1 MRSAWLTVFSIAA
14 FCALAVISF
23 TPSPACADSW
33 APPEE
38 WSELSACGDYR
49 FTATPAPHGSD
60 EPIDPDARFF
70 GVLERR
76 IGEDEWKVVWRRPLV
91 NDIAPIIAVVADSG
105 HVVTFDNW
113 YSTGHGENVVVAYDP
128 DGKIV
133 RSMELT
139 DLVPEIYKDTLSH
152 SVSSIIWR
160 QDQGIE
166 QGGQMAFVDIF
177 APGQGWTDKDAKP
190 LRFRISLADGVVFP
204 PPNEEWQAALAKARA
219 ITLER
224 VRDRLEYNRI
234 MRAPIA
240 APRDCDPARWDFYL
254 SEVLERREPEGS
266 EYSYVSEYVLLPD
279 AEKDARR
286 RFVNFKGRATDTRSS
301 NNQVAVASPCASEM
315 LERAARDIATRAADK
330 VQARPFAK
338 LTLYVAASRSE
349 FEYVEALL
357 APTGARLVWLDPDRA
372 VPQRADRMPDNDNE
386 VAELENFRDE
396 LAAQVKADRANG
408 L

>member
-1 MRSAWLTVFSIAA
+1 
-14 FCALAVISF
+14 
-23 TPSPACADSW
+23 
-33 APPEE
+33 
-38 WSELSACGDYR
+38 
-49 FTATPAPHGSD
+49 
-60 EPIDPDARFF
+60 
-70 GVLERR
+70 
-76 IGEDEWKVVWRRPLV
+76 
-91 NDIAPIIAVVADSG
+91 
-105 HVVTFDNW
+105 
-113 YSTGHGENVVVAYDP
+113 
-128 DGKIV
+128 
-133 RSMELT
+133 
-139 DLVPEIYKDTLSH
+139 
-152 SVSSIIWR
+152 
-160 QDQGIE
+160 
-166 QGGQMAFVDIF
+166 
-177 APGQGWTDKDAKP
+177 
-190 LRFRISLADGVVFP
+190 
-204 PPNEEWQAALAKARA
+204 
-219 ITLER
+219 
-224 VRDRLEYNRI
+224 

-266 EYSYVSEYVLLPD
+266 EYSYVSKYVLLPD